1 VSSDDETHYD
11 VLGVEPTASK
21 EAIRS
26 AYQERLGA
34 ARADQTREQ
43 EAKRPNEAAIASAR
57 DEEARVRSAWQVLSD
72 PYQRGRYDQSIEVPA
87 SDGEVEADELDDAD
101 VGESSN
107 GSRGRALT
115 PRQQRAEER
124 AKRAADMR
132 ANRPPGLFSTEHPP
146 VPASW
151 PPGLQPPP
159 PRARLLAMM
168 VDILVL
174 SVLLFAQQ
182 ALGSVVLDEMY
193 PKESKSLDRVT
204 DQVDHLNAC
213 IDRRP
218 KERANEP
225 AICQD
230 AEGTAL
236 PKKKLENLRDK
247 KEDQQTELRND
258 MLPGQ
263 LGLTFATL
271 AIMLLYLVP
280 SSVRSGRTLGKRLLQ
295 IRVVQADGSRLTV
308 SAALSH
314 YGAPLVFALFLG
326 SLLGPLAFG
335 IALFG
340 VLTWPRN
347 PNYQGLHDRMARTI
361 VVDG

>member
-1 VSSDDETHYD
+1 MSSDDETHYD
-11 VLGVEPTASK
+11 VLGVDPTASK

-26 AYQERLGA
+26 AYQERLDA
-34 ARADQTREQ
+34 ARSDQTRE
-43 EAKRPNEAAIASAR
+43 EESKRPNEGAIASAR

-87 SDGEVEADELDDAD
+87 GDGEVEADEDAGAE
-101 VGESSN
+101 VEVARN
-107 GSRGRALT
+107 GDGGRQLT
-115 PRQQRAEER
+115 PRQLRAQ
-124 AKRAADMR
+124 RAADMR

-146 VPASW
+146 VPESW
-151 PPGLQPPP
+151 PSGLQPPP

-168 VDILVL
+168 IDVLVL

-182 ALGSVVLDEMY
+182 ALGTVVLDQMY

-204 DQVDHLNAC
+204 DQVDHLNTC
-213 IDRRP
+213 VDRRP
-218 KERANEP
+218 KEGANEP
-225 AICQD
+225 AICQSSD
-230 AEGTAL
+230 GTAL
-236 PKKKLENLRDK
+236 KKKQLENLLSK
-247 KEDQQTELRND
+247 KEDRQTSLRND

-280 SSVRSGRTLGKRLLQ
+280 SSVRSGRTLGKRLMQ

-347 PNYQGLHDRMARTI
+347 PNYQGLHDRLARTI

>member
-1 VSSDDETHYD
+1 MSSDDETHYD
-11 VLGVEPTASK
+11 VLGVDPTASK

-26 AYQERLGA
+26 AYQERLDA
-34 ARADQTREQ
+34 ARADQTREE
-43 EAKRPNEAAIASAR
+43 EAKRPNEGAIASAR
-57 DEEARVRSAWQVLSD
+57 DEEARVRNAWQVLSD

-87 SDGEVEADELDDAD
+87 TDGEVEADELDEDDDDAR
-101 VGESSN
+101 N
-107 GSRGRALT
+107 GDGRRPLT
-115 PRQQRAEER
+115 PRQQRA
-124 AKRAADMR
+124 ADAR

-146 VPASW
+146 VPPSW

-182 ALGSVVLDEMY
+182 ALSTVVLDEMY

-204 DQVDHLNAC
+204 DQIDRLEKC

-218 KERANEP
+218 KTRADEP
-225 AICQD
+225 AICQNS
-230 AEGTAL
+230 EGSAL
-236 PKKKLENLRDK
+236 GKNALEDLRDK
-247 KEDQQTELRND
+247 KDDRRTELQND

-263 LGLTFATL
+263 LGLTFGTL
-271 AIMLLYLVP
+271 AVMLLYLVP
-280 SSVRSGRTLGKRLLQ
+280 SSMRSGRTLGKRLLQ

-308 SAALSH
+308 SSALSH

-347 PNYQGLHDRMARTI
+347 PNYQGLHDRLARTI